1 MIEALRSK
9 LDRDLLA
16 LKVAKEAVRAEGKS
30 LADAGVKVKAATEA
44 QGILQETA
52 AAVQQ
57 TVLSRIASVVTRCL
71 QAVWGE
77 EDAYQFKI
85 DFKKARGRTEAA
97 ICLVRDGNE
106 VDPLDGAGGGVAD
119 VVSLALRLAA
129 LMLHRPKLRRLL
141 VADEPLRHLSAD
153 RRPAARAML
162 QQLAKDMGFQM
173 VFATHSKELV
183 TGNVVEIGP

>member
-1 MIEALRSK
+1 MIESLRSK

-57 TVLSRIASVVTRCL
+57 TVHSRIASVVTRCL

-106 VDPLDGAGGGVAD
+106 VDPLDGAGGGCCD
-119 VVSLALRLAA
+119 VVAFAA
-129 LMLHRPKLRRLL
+129 QIASIMLTRPKLRRLF
-141 VADEPLRHLSAD
+141 VGDESFRHVSAD
-153 RRPAARAML
+153 RRPAVRAML
-162 QQLAKDMGFQM
+162 QQMVKELGFQIIL
-173 VFATHSKELV
+173 VTHSREIA
-183 TGNVVEIGP
+183 TGNVVEIGS